1 MGIYRDSLQPYQ
13 PEGLF
18 NILTK
23 TAQKMPDKVA
33 IVDIDR
39 SYTYSEFENYVNQLA
54 NTLLQMGVTKGDRV
68 GILSPNC
75 AEFEI
80 SFFGI
85 IKSGATVTTINS
97 GYRELEIAHQL
108 NNAEATIVIVHE
120 ELTELL
126 ESARSEIPSIKT
138 IIPITKNRST
148 ENSFWDLISKNSNE
162 APNISIDP
170 YNDLAALPYSSGTTG
185 LTKGVMLTH
194 ANLHSNVRQLIE
206 RPKEGSAVDE
216 KDVVLVHLPLFH
228 IYGMNV
234 LMSGTIAVGGTQV
247 LMGRFDMDLFLDII
261 DKHKVTFL
269 YTVPPIAV
277 ALSQYPSVK
286 NFNISSLRAGFIGAA
301 PLSGELQS
309 RLSELLQF
317 PIAQGYGLT
326 ESSPITNVDFIE
338 SDLIRPG
345 SIGPAV
351 SDTEEKVVDVDDE
364 NIEMPSGEVGELL
377 IRGPQIM
384 QGYYNNPTATA
395 ETITSDGWLKTGDI
409 VKMDKDGYVW
419 ILDRKKE
426 LIKYKGFQVPPAELE
441 GILLEHDAV
450 SDVAVIGKLDME
462 AGEIPKAFVVT
473 KQGHEVSED
482 VLMEF
487 VAQKV
492 ATFKRIR
499 EIEFIDTIPKNPS
512 GKLLRRVLKDQE
524 RSNS

>member
-1 MGIYRDSLQPYQ
+1 MVPAGQSRTSGDARATS
-13 PEGLF
+13 EGCRRR
-18 NILTK
+18 T
-23 TAQKMPDKVA
+23 
-33 IVDIDR
+33 
-39 SYTYSEFENYVNQLA
+39 
-54 NTLLQMGVTKGDRV
+54 G
-68 GILSPNC
+68 
-75 AEFEI
+75 
-80 SFFGI
+80 
-85 IKSGATVTTINS
+85 
-97 GYRELEIAHQL
+97 
-108 NNAEATIVIVHE
+108 
-120 ELTELL
+120 
-126 ESARSEIPSIKT
+126 SARSARHAFQARYP
-138 IIPITKNRST
+138 RV
-148 ENSFWDLISKNSNE
+148 
-162 APNISIDP
+162 
-170 YNDLAALPYSSGTTG
+170 AA
-185 LTKGVMLTH
+185 
-194 ANLHSNVRQLIE
+194 
-206 RPKEGSAVDE
+206 AV
-216 KDVVLVHLPLFH
+216 
-228 IYGMNV
+228 
-234 LMSGTIAVGGTQV
+234 VG
-247 LMGRFDMDLFLDII
+247 
-261 DKHKVTFL
+261 
-269 YTVPPIAV
+269 
-277 ALSQYPSVK
+277 
-286 NFNISSLRAGFIGAA
+286 
-301 PLSGELQS
+301 
-309 RLSELLQF
+309 
-317 PIAQGYGLT
+317 
-326 ESSPITNVDFIE
+326 ES
-338 SDLIRPG
+338 PG

>member
-1 MGIYRDSLQPYQ
+1 
-13 PEGLF
+13 
-18 NILTK
+18 
-23 TAQKMPDKVA
+23 
-33 IVDIDR
+33 
-39 SYTYSEFENYVNQLA
+39 
-54 NTLLQMGVTKGDRV
+54 
-68 GILSPNC
+68 
-75 AEFEI
+75 
-80 SFFGI
+80 
-85 IKSGATVTTINS
+85 
-97 GYRELEIAHQL
+97 
-108 NNAEATIVIVHE
+108 
-120 ELTELL
+120 
-126 ESARSEIPSIKT
+126 
-138 IIPITKNRST
+138 
-148 ENSFWDLISKNSNE
+148 
-162 APNISIDP
+162 
-170 YNDLAALPYSSGTTG
+170 
-185 LTKGVMLTH
+185 MLTH

-206 RPKEGSAVDE
+206 RPNEGSAVDD

-247 LMGRFDMDLFLDII
+247 LMGRFDMDLFLEII
-261 DKHKVTFL
+261 EKHKVTFL

-364 NIEMPSGEVGELL
+364 SIEMPSGEVGELL

-384 QGYYNNPTATA
+384 QGYYNNPTASA

-499 EIEFIDTIPKNPS
+499 EIEFIDAIPKNPS